1 MAHCVDHTK
10 CPECAK
16 LGRDRSGN
24 NLALYSDGSEYC
36 FSCGYY
42 RKASGVRAFKKAAP
56 RTDRAIQL
64 PFDSTNE
71 LPSFVR
77 EWLGQYSLTD
87 LDIQLNSILWS
98 EHWQR
103 MILPILIEGE
113 LVAWQGRYFP
123 SEVNTEGRSFD
134 PQSKAKWFSQ
144 GNIHEILYLV
154 GNTKTDRVVLT
165 EDIISAICVAKVPT
179 VCAMPVF
186 GSHISTKT
194 ILRLKQY
201 YDIIDVWLDYDKAK
215 ESMKFSNTIRSIGC
229 SSKSI
234 ITPKDPKE
242 YSQEEIKQWLYN

>member
-1 MAHCVDHTK
+1 MAHCIDHTK

-24 NLALYSDGSEYC
+24 NLAIYSDGSEYC

-42 RKASGVRAFKKAAP
+42 RKASGMRAIKKAAP
-56 RTDRAIQL
+56 RTDRTIQL

-71 LPSFVR
+71 LPTCVL
-77 EWLGQYSLTD
+77 EWLRQYSLTD

-103 MILPILIEGE
+103 MILPIIIDGS
-113 LVAWQGRYFP
+113 LVAWQ
-123 SEVNTEGRSFD
+123 GRSFD

-154 GNTKTDRVVLT
+154 GNTKTNHVILT
-165 EDIISAICVAKVPT
+165 EDIISAICVSKVPT

-215 ESMKFSNTIRSIGC
+215 ESMKFSNTIRSIGR